1 MRSSASKMVTDA
13 EQPAL
18 PEGTFDR
25 AMHAHLEVIE
35 ERVRRLYVRPRALFA
50 EAIVAAL
57 VDGTLVEF
65 PAAAWDVE
73 MPLPRRRRPVRIQV
87 KCSGER
93 APQSPDKLR
102 PPDWGRLTPPKSAKD
117 SEFRV
122 LAAGFNCD
130 VFVFARHEGI
140 DIGRGWHFHV
150 LPQRTVKR
158 AVAVS
163 PAFDLRRLEQ
173 LHAVRCEPSELRR
186 RITEAV
192 SGG

>member
-1 MRSSASKMVTDA
+1 
-13 EQPAL
+13 
-18 PEGTFDR
+18 
-25 AMHAHLEVIE
+25 
-35 ERVRRLYVRPRALFA
+35 
-50 EAIVAAL
+50 L

-73 MPLPRRRRPVRIQV
+73 MPLPRGRRPVRIQV

-93 APQSPDKLR
+93 APQSADKLR
-102 PPDWGRLTPPKSAKD
+102 PADWGRLRAPKSARD

-140 DIGRGWHFHV
+140 DVTRGWHFHV

-163 PAFDLRRLEQ
+163 ATFDLRRLEQ
-173 LHAVRCEPSELRR
+173 LHAVRCEPSELKK
-186 RITEAV
+186 RITDAV

>member
-1 MRSSASKMVTDA
+1 MSARLWLTMRSSTKHMPADA

-25 AMHAHLEVIE
+25 AMHAHLEVTE
-35 ERVRRLYVRPRALFA
+35 ERIRRLYVRPRALFA

-73 MPLPRRRRPVRIQV
+73 MPL
-87 KCSGER
+87 

-102 PPDWGRLTPPKSAKD
+102 PANWGRLNAPKSAKD
-117 SEFRV
+117 SEFRI

-140 DIGRGWHFHV
+140 DIKRGWHFYV
-150 LPQRTVKR
+150 LPQRTVER
-158 AVAVS
+158 AVAVG
-163 PAFDLRRLEQ
+163 PAFDLRRLER
-173 LHAVRCEPSELRR
+173 LHAVRCEASELKKRVADA
-186 RITEAV
+186 ISAA
-192 SGG
+192 

>member
-1 MRSSASKMVTDA
+1 MRMPADA

-25 AMHAHLEVIE
+25 AMHAHLEVTEQRI
-35 ERVRRLYVRPRALFA
+35 RRLYVRPRALFA

-102 PPDWGRLTPPKSAKD
+102 PADWGRLRAPKSAKD

-140 DIGRGWHFHV
+140 DITRGWHFHV

-163 PAFDLRRLEQ
+163 PTFDLRRLEQ
-173 LHAVRCEPSELRR
+173 LHAVRCEPSALKK
-186 RITEAV
+186 RITDAV

>member
-1 MRSSASKMVTDA
+1 
-13 EQPAL
+13 
-18 PEGTFDR
+18 
-25 AMHAHLEVIE
+25 
-35 ERVRRLYVRPRALFA
+35 VRPRALFA

-73 MPLPRRRRPVRIQV
+73 MRLPRRRRLVRIQV

-102 PPDWGRLTPPKSAKD
+102 PPDWGRLIAPKSAKD

-140 DIGRGWHFHV
+140 DITRGWHFYV
-150 LPQRTVKR
+150 LPRRTVKR

-163 PAFDLRRLEQ
+163 PTFDLRRLEQ
-173 LHAVRCEPSELRR
+173 LYAVRCEPSELKK

-192 SGG
+192 SRG

>member
-1 MRSSASKMVTDA
+1 MRSSAPYMATST
-13 EQPAL
+13 QAL

-25 AMHAHLEVIE
+25 AMHAHLAVTE
-35 ERVRRLYVRPRALFA
+35 ERIRRLYVRPRALFA

-73 MPLPRRRRPVRIQV
+73 MRLPRRRRPVRIQV

-102 PPDWGRLTPPKSAKD
+102 PPDWGRLNAPKSAKD

-140 DIGRGWHFHV
+140 DITRGWHFYV
-150 LPQRTVKR
+150 LRHGAVKR
-158 AVAVS
+158 AAALNS
-163 PAFDLRRLEQ
+163 SFDLRRLER
-173 LHAVRCEPSELRR
+173 LHAVRCEPSELKE
-186 RITEAV
+186 RIAEAV
-192 SGG
+192 SAG

>member
-1 MRSSASKMVTDA
+1 MHMPADAEHA

-25 AMHAHLEVIE
+25 AMHAHLKVTE
-35 ERVRRLYVRPRALFA
+35 ERIRRLYVRPRALFA

-73 MPLPRRRRPVRIQV
+73 MRLPRRRRPVRIQV

-93 APQSPDKLR
+93 APQSPEKLR
-102 PPDWGRLTPPKSAKD
+102 PPDWGRLSAPKSAKD

-122 LAAGFNCD
+122 IAAGFNCD

-140 DIGRGWHFHV
+140 DIRRGWHFYV
-150 LPQRTVKR
+150 LPQQAVTR

-163 PAFDLRRLEQ
+163 PVFDLRRLER
-173 LHAVRCEPSELRR
+173 LHAVRCESSELKK

-192 SGG
+192 SAR